1 MHTGP
6 RREASAETNPT
17 DTLIS
22 DSQLPETQE
31 TKILF
36 LKPSIRSLVFVPRAP
51 ATDTVT
57 RAPGKDTGGDEHTHM
72 IHGGILSPSA
82 LSLSLGVPLGL
93 GLPSLRDP

>member
-6 RREASAETNPT
+6 RREASAETNPA
-17 DTLIS
+17 DALIS
-22 DSQLPETQE
+22 DSQLPETQG

-36 LKPSIRSLVFVPRAP
+36 LKPSIRSLVFVPGAP

-72 IHGGILSPSA
+72 IRGYPVRQRSEPGSFPGSAPWPRPSQ
-82 LSLSLGVPLGL
+82 P
-93 GLPSLRDP
+93 